1 MCQFY
6 AEIECVSDVGV
17 HFRYPE
23 EVALREAVRSD
34 LLREMR
40 SVLRDVRL
48 LPSTREPAED
58 PDMTPSRQT
67 APTVSPDDLAALRAQ
82 LEDAVPWR
90 DGVLTYEQAMRL
102 IAEVE
107 RLRALVA
114 DQDVAISTL
123 LGILS

>member
-1 MCQFY
+1 M
-6 AEIECVSDVGV
+6 
-17 HFRYPE
+17 
-23 EVALREAVRSD
+23 
-34 LLREMR
+34 
-40 SVLRDVRL
+40 
-48 LPSTREPAED
+48 
-58 PDMTPSRQT
+58 
-67 APTVSPDDLAALRAQ
+67 
-82 LEDAVPWR
+82 PWR